1 MYIEQPELV
10 KFSNEKVRICADS
23 ILQSYNTMKQFIEHY
38 ETLIETMPNTDEQIA
53 DGSHSAM
60 GQFADGRKPITGAQV
75 NQLKIDVEN
84 LISVFEMLDGEMK
97 KRILNISVNG
107 QARF

>member
-1 MYIEQPELV
+1 
-10 KFSNEKVRICADS
+10 
-23 ILQSYNTMKQFIEHY
+23 
-38 ETLIETMPNTDEQIA
+38 MPNTDEQIA

-84 LISVFEMLDGEMK
+84 LISVFEMLDGELK
-97 KRILNISVNG
+97 KRILNIAVNG